1 MSDIENSELK
11 RLISSMI
18 IEHNTELIQAI
29 SMLTTEIEN
38 HRKAMNTRIESV
50 EDVLS
55 RVEDRI
61 INANR
66 KSGTSADLETKK
78 QSK

>member
-50 EDVLS
+50 EDVLA

-61 INANR
+61 INANW
-66 KSGTSADLETKK
+66 KSGTSADLKTKK

>member
-1 MSDIENSELK
+1 
-11 RLISSMI
+11 MI

-66 KSGTSADLETKK
+66 KSGTSANLETKNRVNK
-78 QSK
+78 VL